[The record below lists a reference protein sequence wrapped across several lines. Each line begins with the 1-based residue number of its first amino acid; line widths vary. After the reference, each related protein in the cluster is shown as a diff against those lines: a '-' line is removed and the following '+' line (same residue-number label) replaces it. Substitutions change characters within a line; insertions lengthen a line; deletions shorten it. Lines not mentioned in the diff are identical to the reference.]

1 MFDFYIGWTL
11 DRQIYQIYVF
21 VIAPVMGIN
30 TVTKY
35 ALWTSVDT
43 SET

>member
-1 MFDFYIGWTL
+1 MFDFYMGWSL
-11 DRQIYQIYVF
+11 DRQIYVF
-21 VIAPVMGIN
+21 VIAPVMAIN

-43 SET
+43 SEA